1 MAGFAAAC
9 RGNATLRKTR
19 RIRSSRVL
27 GMKSTHRVLI
37 AAQPHAAQ
45 LLQGMLRDIGSLV
58 TAYTT
63 ADAFRILE
71 HQQVDLI
78 VSTIA
83 FDESRMLEFLV
94 SVKGTAPVAHI
105 PFLCSRVL
113 PGVLRDSLVG
123 SMGDAC
129 KACGAVDFVDLARLP
144 PDLAQATMRKA
155 VETYLQ

>member
-1 MAGFAAAC
+1 
-9 RGNATLRKTR
+9 
-19 RIRSSRVL
+19 
-27 GMKSTHRVLI
+27 MKGAHWVLI

-45 LLQGMLRDIGSLV
+45 VLQAMLPNIGHLITV
-58 TAYTT
+58 HTT

-71 HQQVDLI
+71 HQQIDLI

-94 SVKGTAPVAHI
+94 SVKGTASVAHI

-113 PGVLRDSLVG
+113 AGALRDSLVG

-129 KACGAVDFVDLARLP
+129 KACGAVDFLDVARLP
-144 PDLAQATMRKA
+144 PDLAQTAMRKA

>member
-1 MAGFAAAC
+1 MTG
-9 RGNATLRKTR
+9 
-19 RIRSSRVL
+19 
-27 GMKSTHRVLI
+27 THRVLI
-37 AAQPHAAQ
+37 AAQPPAAQ
-45 LLQGMLRDIGSLV
+45 VLEAMLRNIGNLIP
-58 TAYTT
+58 AHTT

-71 HQQVDLI
+71 HQQIDLI

-94 SVKGTAPVAHI
+94 SVKGTTSVAHI

-113 PGVLRDSLVG
+113 AGVLRDSLVG

-129 KACGAVDFVDLARLP
+129 KACGAIDFVDVARLP
-144 PDLAQATMRKA
+144 PDLAGTTMRKV